1 MVPSPPSKPS
11 GPSAPGPPC
20 SRCILYRDESQSV
33 FLVDIP
39 ASIEESQVLPAQ
51 SAETARDRGGGG
63 GGPRRLLSVDPVA
76 APYPLPEPR
85 NPQHNSQGTPAS
97 QLADLMT
104 EAAVR
109 SALDALREHH
119 TAPFCLPRVT
129 AGVSITSCCS
139 SGKSS
144 SGGNGSACRSLQ
156 DDPAREDAARGAIE
170 PEAAA
175 AAHFIPE
182 GSAYLCGSIAD
193 TREAFITTA
202 PVFDLMIMD
211 PPWPNKSAK
220 RKTGGY
226 STVYG
231 LKETRRLL
239 EQIPVAAHLAEDGIV
254 AVWVTNRPS
263 LVDLLTSP
271 NGVLAAWG
279 LEVVAEWIWIKI
291 TSQGEPIFDTGSSWR
306 KPWERLIIARR
317 RGSARK
323 IPQRVLAAV
332 PDVHSRKPNLRCLF
346 EDLLPRGFV
355 GLEVF
360 ARNLTAGWWAWGNQV
375 LRFQEPRYWV
385 APTESGETEVEESS
399 EQNNTN

>member
-1 MVPSPPSKPS
+1 MVPNPPSKPS
-11 GPSAPGPPC
+11 GPS
-20 SRCILYRDESQSV
+20 SRCILFRDESRSV

-39 ASIEESQVLPAQ
+39 ASLEESQVLPAQ
-51 SAETARDRGGGG
+51 SAETARDRGGGRG
-63 GGPRRLLSVDPVA
+63 GRGGPRRRLLSVDPVA

-85 NPQHNSQGTPAS
+85 DPQRNSSQGTPAS

-109 SALDALREHH
+109 SALDTLRENH

-129 AGVSITSCCS
+129 AGVSIASS
-139 SGKSS
+139 SGSGNS
-144 SGGNGSACRSLQ
+144 SGGNGSACRSLH
-156 DDPAREDAARGAIE
+156 DNPAHEGAAVE

-175 AAHFIPE
+175 AAHPIPE
-182 GSAYLCGSIAD
+182 GSAYLSGSIAD
-193 TREAFITTA
+193 TREAFISTA
-202 PVFDLMIMD
+202 PVFDLVIMD
-211 PPWPNKSAK
+211 PPWPNRSAK

-239 EQIPVAAHLAEDGIV
+239 EQIPVAARLAEDGLV
-254 AVWVTNRPS
+254 AVWVTNKPS

-271 NGVLAAWG
+271 SGVLGAWG

-291 TSQGEPIFDTGSSWR
+291 TSHGEPIFDTGSSWR

-317 RGSARK
+317 RGSARR
-323 IPQRVLAAV
+323 IPQRVIAAV

-346 EDLLPRGFV
+346 EDLLPPGFL

-360 ARNLTAGWWAWGNQV
+360 ARNLTAGWWAWGNEV

-385 APTESGETEVEESS
+385 IAPTESDKAKVEESS
-399 EQNNTN
+399 EQNDTN